1 MIQPRPQGLLL
12 DDISNKYGG
21 QKVINALVKLLLQ
34 ILVFNPEMGCK
45 LSKSRLFRRSR
56 SEATRD
62 HGEGKGLVLGRN
74 DERIST
80 HDRTKRGEYQV
91 KPSDVVTTD
100 KQAISE
106 LLQVGIDEKIAK
118 ELVLLREKGS
128 LKTTRDVV
136 AVLEKNNTDYKVQL
150 EDSILVRVNS
160 LGDLSCEMV
169 EEKVILNP
177 ADKININT
185 ASKKSLEAIKGIG
198 PTLANRI
205 VEHREKH
212 GPFERVED
220 IVSVRGVSNKLLEK
234 IALQITTVSS
244 KTPKMPNLPQ
254 QSNKIVRVATWN
266 LLSFSSDKAE
276 NDGVIE
282 VVCRT
287 ILENG

>member
-21 QKVINALVKLLLQ
+21 QKVINALVKLVLQ
-34 ILVFNPEMGCK
+34 ILVFNAEMGCK

-62 HGEGKGLVLGRN
+62 HGEGKGLVGRN

-177 ADKININT
+177 ADKVNINT